1 MKYVR
6 FLCAISILAM
16 VTSCTSID
24 VATHKEIKLH
34 NKMKKVAV
42 FPFDVKGATWG
53 DEFADAISHQFFKQT
68 SIEVVE
74 REAIERILRE
84 QQLSMTGLL
93 DDKQAVKIGKMLG
106 ADVIIL
112 GRGHELRHYKNGRQ
126 VPNLIDTF
134 SLKAIDVES
143 GSLLCTVRKEPG
155 RAWTWGYRAKYCCS
169 LTLIWDSKDIL
180 VQSSRYDEIARQV
193 VKRIITIMEKE
204 KIPQG

>member
-6 FLCAISILAM
+6 FLCVISILAM

-34 NKMKKVAV
+34 KKMKKVAV

-68 SIEVVE
+68 NIEVVE
-74 REAIERILRE
+74 REAIERILKE
-84 QQLSMTGLL
+84 QQLSMTGLI

-112 GRGHELRHYKNGRQ
+112 GRGHALRHYEKGRQ

-134 SLKAIDVES
+134 SLKAIGVES

>member
-6 FLCAISILAM
+6 FLCVISILAI

-24 VATHKEIKLH
+24 VATHKEMKLH
-34 NKMKKVAV
+34 KKMKKVAV

-74 REAIERILRE
+74 REAIQRILKE
-84 QQLSMTGLL
+84 QQLSMTGLI

-106 ADVIIL
+106 ADCIIL
-112 GRGHELRHYKNGRQ
+112 GRGHALRHYDNGRQ

-134 SLKAIDVES
+134 SLKTIGVES

-155 RAWTWGYRAKYCCS
+155 KAWTWGYRAKYCCS

-180 VQSSRYDEIARQV
+180 VQSSRYDEIAKQV

>member
-1 MKYVR
+1 MKFVR
-6 FLCAISILAM
+6 FLCVISILAM
-16 VTSCTSID
+16 VTACTSID

-34 NKMKKVAV
+34 KKMKKVAV

-68 SIEVVE
+68 RIEVVE
-74 REAIERILRE
+74 REAIERILKE

-106 ADVIIL
+106 ADCIIL
-112 GRGHELRHYKNGRQ
+112 GRGHALRQYENGRQ
-126 VPNLIDTF
+126 IPNLIDTF
-134 SLKAIDVES
+134 SLKAIGVES

-155 RAWTWGYRAKYCCS
+155 KAWTWGYRAKYCCS

-193 VKRIITIMEKE
+193 VQRIISIMEKE